1 MPVNGIEL
9 KEGQIWEDNVRIQR
23 TIKRNPSGSVDFPWI
38 GENTEGGGY
47 STLTNDGR
55 FNGVDYSYYDLNKLI
70 YNPESEEKTAM
81 TNKFNPKSE
90 PTKLFL
96 PQPGDKIICNDDE
109 EFICCTLEFL
119 RETIHEGIKSDKP
132 ILGYRKSGYEEAW
145 IDWDE
150 ESFLYPEAYGIRE
163 VIPQSSEV
171 IDDKKE
177 EVKEEPRYTVEEVF
191 YAIKE
196 HCGKY
201 DSPLGCEF
209 EIKNLLKRFDEDPE
223 YKEYLRLKAIYE

>member
-1 MPVNGIEL
+1 MQE
-9 KEGQIWEDNVRIQR
+9 
-23 TIKRNPSGSVDFPWI
+23 S
-38 GENTEGGGY
+38 
-47 STLTNDGR
+47 
-55 FNGVDYSYYDLNKLI
+55 NKVA
-70 YNPESEEKTAM
+70 NA
-81 TNKFNPKSE
+81 NKFTPK
-90 PTKLFL
+90 
-96 PQPGDKIICNDDE
+96 PGDKIICNNGE
-109 EFICCTLEFL
+109 EFICCTLGFL
-119 RETIHEGIKSDKP
+119 QENTAKFISSNKP
-132 ILGYRKSGYEEAW
+132 ILGYWKYKHNNIW
-145 IDWDE
+145 QDWDE
-150 ESFLYPEAYGIRE
+150 HGKVSYDNDDDNDDDYDIRE

>member
-1 MPVNGIEL
+1 MQE
-9 KEGQIWEDNVRIQR
+9 
-23 TIKRNPSGSVDFPWI
+23 S
-38 GENTEGGGY
+38 
-47 STLTNDGR
+47 
-55 FNGVDYSYYDLNKLI
+55 NKVA
-70 YNPESEEKTAM
+70 NA
-81 TNKFNPKSE
+81 NKF
-90 PTKLFL
+90 T
-96 PQPGDKIICNDDE
+96 PQPGDQIICNNGE
-109 EFICCTLEFL
+109 EFICCTLDFL
-119 RETIHEGIKSDKP
+119 HAKGSHPSKP
-132 ILGYRKSGYEEAW
+132 QAILGFNFVEKTW
-145 IDWDE
+145 QDWDE
-150 ESFLYPEAYGIRE
+150 DGHASLTPEDDYDIRE

-223 YKEYLRLKAIYE
+223 YKEYIRLKAIYE

>member
-1 MPVNGIEL
+1 MQE
-9 KEGQIWEDNVRIQR
+9 
-23 TIKRNPSGSVDFPWI
+23 S
-38 GENTEGGGY
+38 
-47 STLTNDGR
+47 
-55 FNGVDYSYYDLNKLI
+55 NKVA
-70 YNPESEEKTAM
+70 NA
-81 TNKFNPKSE
+81 NKF
-90 PTKLFL
+90 T
-96 PQPGDKIICNDDE
+96 PQPGDKIICNNGE
-109 EFICCTLEFL
+109 EFICCTLGFL
-119 RETIHEGIKSDKP
+119 QENIAKFISSDKP
-132 ILGYRKSGYEEAW
+132 ILGYWKYKHNDTW
-145 IDWDE
+145 QDWDE
-150 ESFLYPEAYGIRE
+150 HGNTSYDNDNDYDIRE

-171 IDDKKE
+171 TADKKE

>member
-1 MPVNGIEL
+1 MQESNTVVN
-9 KEGQIWEDNVRIQR
+9 
-23 TIKRNPSGSVDFPWI
+23 
-38 GENTEGGGY
+38 
-47 STLTNDGR
+47 
-55 FNGVDYSYYDLNKLI
+55 
-70 YNPESEEKTAM
+70 A
-81 TNKFNPKSE
+81 NKFTPK
-90 PTKLFL
+90 
-96 PQPGDKIICNDDE
+96 PGDKIICNNGE
-109 EFICCTLEFL
+109 EFICCTKEQLKMCIDGIF
-119 RETIHEGIKSDKP
+119 ETKDIVGLTKDGRRWQDWNADGTSC
-132 ILGYRKSGYEEAW
+132 LGYYNNWA
-145 IDWDE
+145 
-150 ESFLYPEAYGIRE
+150 IRE

-171 IDDKKE
+171 TAHKKE

>member
-1 MPVNGIEL
+1 M
-9 KEGQIWEDNVRIQR
+9 
-23 TIKRNPSGSVDFPWI
+23 
-38 GENTEGGGY
+38 
-47 STLTNDGR
+47 
-55 FNGVDYSYYDLNKLI
+55 
-70 YNPESEEKTAM
+70 
-81 TNKFNPKSE
+81 KFNPK
-90 PTKLFL
+90 
-96 PQPGDKIICNDDE
+96 PGDKIICNNGE

-119 RETIHEGIKSDKP
+119 RETIYEGIKSDKP
-132 ILGYRKSGYEEAW
+132 ILGYRKFGYDEAW
-145 IDWDE
+145 MDWDE
-150 ESFLYPEAYGIRE
+150 EALSCPEEYCIRE

-171 IDDKKE
+171 TADKKE
-177 EVKEEPRYTVEEVF
+177 EVKEEPRYKAATAEQPLYTVEEVF